1 MRTRLIL
8 TALTVLAL
16 PVALVAQAE
25 NPCPLHAEHMKALDQ
40 RGDKVMGF
48 GHSQTTHHFL
58 IEKDGGVIQVEANDG
73 TDSQSRDQ
81 IRSHLA
87 QIAEAFSRGDF
98 AMPKQIHDRV
108 MPGVPEMTRLKD
120 AISYRYEEMERGGR
134 VRITT
139 ADPVAIE
146 AVHAFL
152 RAQIQDHRTGDPE
165 TAHSTASP
173 APPLPPAPSP
183 ASGRG

>member
-8 TALTVLAL
+8 TALAVLAL
-16 PVALVAQAE
+16 PVALAAQTE

-40 RGDKVMGF
+40 RGDQVMGF
-48 GHSQTTHHFL
+48 GHTRTTHHFL
-58 IEKDGGVIQVEANDG
+58 IEKDGGVIQVEAKDPA
-73 TDSQSRDQ
+73 DIQSRDQ

-87 QIAEAFSRGDF
+87 QVAEAFSRGDF
-98 AMPKQIHDRV
+98 AMPKEIHDRV

-120 AISYRYEEMERGGR
+120 AISYRYEEMDRGAR

-139 ADPVAIE
+139 ADPAALKGI
-146 AVHAFL
+146 HSFL

-165 TAHSTASP
+165 ATH
-173 APPLPPAPSP
+173 
-183 ASGRG
+183 